1 MVLSTIGVIIALIL
15 LAFMAMRGFNLL
27 LNAVICAS
35 VVALMSRMNLYNA
48 LLQDFMTGFVNFF
61 KSWFFTF
68 LVGTIFGMFME
79 QSGAARGI
87 ALGIVKLF
95 GRKRSLLAV
104 TLATGIIA
112 YGGVSVFVVVFTIF
126 PIAYHLFQEAKLPRR
141 FIGATIIFGSITFAM
156 TCPGTPQIHNL
167 VPVPILG
174 TTPMAGTVIG
184 FIVAAGMLVTGQL
197 ILEWMVRDELKKHPE
212 GFVAFP
218 NDKDMVVASDQK
230 TPNGL
235 ISLLPLVVSLVMLN
249 AFKLKVEPS
258 VAIGIIVGLIV
269 LFKYFDIKTFPKLF
283 TDAAKAATLA
293 IANTCAVNGFGMVV
307 RNSPAFESIKEAMTA
322 IPGPPLLGA
331 AIATCVIA
339 GICGSASGGITIA
352 MPLLWPI
359 YQPLGVDPNAFHR
372 VMSIA
377 CGGLDSLPH
386 NGYVVTALNGVC
398 GTTHKQGYMPVFW
411 LTVIL
416 PMVWT
421 LIAITLFG
429 IFPNLP

>member
-1 MVLSTIGVIIALIL
+1 MVLSTLSVILALAL
-15 LAFMAMRGFNLL
+15 LAFLAMKGVNIL
-27 LNAVICAS
+27 LNAIICSAI
-35 VVALMSRMNLYNA
+35 VAVLSGMNLYTA
-48 LLQDFMTGFVNFF
+48 LLDNFMTGFVNFL

-68 LVGTIFGMFME
+68 LVGTVFGMFME

-95 GRKRSLLAV
+95 GRKRALLAV
-104 TLATGIIA
+104 VLATGIIA

-126 PIAYHLFQEAKLPRR
+126 PIAYHLFKEAKLPRR
-141 FIGATIIFGSITFAM
+141 YIGATIIFGSITFAM

-167 VPVPILG
+167 VPIPILG
-174 TTPMAGTVIG
+174 TNPMAGTVVG
-184 FIVAAGMLVTGQL
+184 FIVAAGMLVSGQL

-218 NDKDMVVASDQK
+218 DDKEVDLSGVK
-230 TPNGL
+230 TPSAL

-249 AFKLKVEPS
+249 AVKLKVEPS
-258 VAIGIIVGLIV
+258 VAIGIIVGLAV
-269 LFKYFDIKTFPKLF
+269 LYKFYDIKKFPKLF
-283 TDAAKAATLA
+283 TEAAKAATLA

-307 RNSPAFESIKEAMTA
+307 RNAPAFESIKTAMTS

-331 AIATCVIA
+331 ALATCVIA

-359 YQPLGVDPNAFHR
+359 YQPTGVNPFAFHR

-386 NGYVVTALNGVC
+386 NGYVITALNGVC
-398 GTTHKQGYMPVFW
+398 GTSHKDGYMPVFW
-411 LTVIL
+411 LTVVL

-421 LIAITLFG
+421 VIAIILFG
-429 IFPNLP
+429 LMPNLP

>member
-1 MVLSTIGVIIALIL
+1 
-15 LAFMAMRGFNLL
+15 
-27 LNAVICAS
+27 
-35 VVALMSRMNLYNA
+35 
-48 LLQDFMTGFVNFF
+48 
-61 KSWFFTF
+61 
-68 LVGTIFGMFME
+68 
-79 QSGAARGI
+79 
-87 ALGIVKLF
+87 LF
-95 GRKRSLLAV
+95 R
-104 TLATGIIA
+104 
-112 YGGVSVFVVVFTIF
+112 
-126 PIAYHLFQEAKLPRR
+126 EANLPRS
-141 FIGATIIFGSITFAM
+141 FIGGTIIFGSITFAM

-184 FIVAAGMLVTGQL
+184 FIVAAGMLVTGQIL
-197 ILEWMVRDELKKHPE
+197 LEWLIRLELKKHPE
-212 GFVAFP
+212 GFVAYP
-218 NDKDMVVASDQK
+218 NDKEIDVEGQR

-235 ISLLPLVVSLVMLN
+235 LSLVPLIVSLVMLN
-249 AFKLKVEPS
+249 VFKLKVEPS
-258 VAIGIIVGLIV
+258 VSIGIIVGFIV
-269 LFKYFDIKTFPKLF
+269 LWKYFDIKTFPKLF
-283 TDAAKAATLA
+283 TEGSKAATIA

-307 RNSPAFESIKEAMTA
+307 RNAPAFESIREAMIA

-359 YQPLGVDPNAFHR
+359 YQPTGVDPNAFHR

-386 NGYVVTALNGVC
+386 NGFVVTALNGVC

-411 LTVIL
+411 LTVVL

-421 LIAITLFG
+421 LIAIVLFG
-429 IFPNLP
+429 LFPNLP

>member
-1 MVLSTIGVIIALIL
+1 MTLSIVGVILALGL
-15 LAFMAMRGFNLL
+15 LAFMAMRGYNIL
-27 LNAVICAS
+27 LNAIVCAA
-35 VVALMSRMNLYNA
+35 VVALLSGMNLYNA

-68 LVGTIFGMFME
+68 LVGTIFGMLME

-95 GRKRSLLAV
+95 GRKRALLAV
-104 TLATGIIA
+104 VLSTGIIA

-126 PIAYHLFQEAKLPRR
+126 PIAYHLFREANLPRR
-141 FIGATIIFGSITFAM
+141 FIGATIVFGSITFAM

-174 TTPMAGTVIG
+174 TTPMAGMVIG
-184 FIVAAGMLVTGQL
+184 FVVAAGMLVTGQI
-197 ILEWMVRDELKKHPE
+197 ILEKMIDSELKKHPE
-212 GFVAFP
+212 GFVAYP
-218 NDKDMVVASDQK
+218 SDKEVDLTGQK
-230 TPNGL
+230 TPNAL
-235 ISLLPLVVSLVMLN
+235 ISLLPLVASLVMLN
-249 AFKLKVEPS
+249 VFKFKVEPS
-258 VAIGIIVGLIV
+258 VSIGIIVGIV
-269 LFKYFDIKTFPKLF
+269 ALYKYFDIKTFPKLF
-283 TDAAKAATLA
+283 TDASKAATLA

-307 RNSPAFESIKEAMTA
+307 RNAPAFENIREAMTA

-352 MPLLWPI
+352 LPLLWPI
-359 YQPLGVDPNAFHR
+359 YQPMGVDPNAFHR

-398 GTTHKQGYMPVFW
+398 GTTHKQGYMPILW
-411 LTVIL
+411 LTVIM

-421 LIAITLFG
+421 LIAILLFTLF
-429 IFPNLP
+429 PSLP